1 MEIFSMEN
9 LLKTIEDSL
18 KRNEKNISL
27 IHPSIISLLHDALKL
42 EMIYD
47 TFFIDQDIYGKIF
60 KSSTTEWVYI
70 LLRED
75 VKNVYLIVHKDYN
88 SLLFCHYLYTL
99 KSDISRYNR
108 YNEEH
113 SLESSDQ
120 TIQWYI
126 SQINLFEKECNTF
139 EEKSK
144 KKLLS
149 LNEYMRYFSYIVSL
163 YASIRTSVMWN
174 AESLADSTVSHSFIL
189 HDQDKPYTNYSR
201 EKSYIIK
208 NYEEYLYN
216 LFDFNKR
223 DLYQLSLTR
232 SCMSSINLVLLYWLQ
247 QRKKNI
253 LILWVPFHE
262 TISLVE
268 TYFETSNITHIDLDE
283 IHTDKTKKLLE
294 ETPPEAIIVD
304 SSSLE
309 FKPQVFDATCFN
321 TLIKLLK
328 QQGNN
333 CDILIDATVKY
344 QYLNDYLSS
353 SHNNIFFVASL
364 SKYFYKG
371 MDLWFAGALIYP
383 NHKEWINSLCQHT
396 WAIIT
401 HQDAFK
407 IPIIPKWQHKYIA
420 ESLND
425 KMKKIDS
432 LLQEKDFED
441 IAIYFSNNWGHDGDF
456 YWSYINIWFTDSSKI
471 SLLEAN
477 RKKITELIISL
488 AKKKNIDIAYGISYG
503 YTHTRFTLLNIW
515 KFESIGNEKQS
526 YIRLSVGFSSNEDD
540 IIQIIHIISKVLWN
554 L

>member
-47 TFFIDQDIYGKIF
+47 TFFIDHDVHGKIF

-88 SLLFCHYLYTL
+88 SLLFHHYIYTL
-99 KSDISRYNR
+99 KSDISKYNR

-113 SLESSDQ
+113 SLESSDL

-126 SQINLFEKECNTF
+126 SQIELFEKECNTF

-144 KKLLS
+144 KKLLWLS
-149 LNEYMRYFSYIVSL
+149 EYMRYFSYIVSL

-253 LILWVPFHE
+253 LILWMPFHE

-268 TYFETSNITHIDLDE
+268 TY
-283 IHTDKTKKLLE
+283 
-294 ETPPEAIIVD
+294 
-304 SSSLE
+304 
-309 FKPQVFDATCFN
+309 
-321 TLIKLLK
+321 LK
-328 QQGNN
+328 
-333 CDILIDATVKY
+333 
-344 QYLNDYLSS
+344 
-353 SHNNIFFVASL
+353 
-364 SKYFYKG
+364 
-371 MDLWFAGALIYP
+371 
-383 NHKEWINSLCQHT
+383 
-396 WAIIT
+396 
-401 HQDAFK
+401 HQ
-407 IPIIPKWQHKYIA
+407 I
-420 ESLND
+420 
-425 KMKKIDS
+425 
-432 LLQEKDFED
+432 
-441 IAIYFSNNWGHDGDF
+441 
-456 YWSYINIWFTDSSKI
+456 
-471 SLLEAN
+471 
-477 RKKITELIISL
+477 
-488 AKKKNIDIAYGISYG
+488 
-503 YTHTRFTLLNIW
+503 
-515 KFESIGNEKQS
+515 
-526 YIRLSVGFSSNEDD
+526 
-540 IIQIIHIISKVLWN
+540 
-554 L
+554 